1 MGKVDTIT
9 QKTLDLTDR
18 IRDIKYSLLHSEGRA
33 MNKDL
38 QKDQKK
44 GEALPRAKPLRAG
57 EMFLSLLLSFAYY
70 LERKNDMNTSC
81 SWHSDSNCPSTDR
94 ETSCKFVI
102 YSVLTL
108 NSLIFRELPCATAIK
123 FLSH

>member
-1 MGKVDTIT
+1 
-9 QKTLDLTDR
+9 
-18 IRDIKYSLLHSEGRA
+18 

-94 ETSCKFVI
+94 ETSF
-102 YSVLTL
+102 LTL